1 VLNPIA
7 NDRML
12 TGIDGCCMVCGDAS
26 TTVFYSMPASPVTC
40 TTVFPDSTTARSVPR
55 GDIRL
60 RCCNHCGFI
69 YNELFDPKLA
79 EAGARYEASQ
89 AASQHFGSFARA
101 LAKDWIE
108 RHALRGKRIVEV
120 GCGHGEF
127 LTEIV
132 RAGAR
137 EAVGF
142 DPVGDPARL
151 SVDVREKIQ
160 IRSEKFTSA
169 SLAIQADALVC
180 RHTLEHIDDVARF
193 LELVH
198 GWARRDADRVVLFEV
213 PACERILD
221 EGAFWDVYY
230 EHCSYFVKA
239 SLEYAFHRAGFHVDR
254 TAMVYDDQYLIL
266 EAHAARVGEPRDMYP
281 TAAEIVA
288 AAIEFGARSRTAI
301 ERSRTMLRK
310 LGAQGRPVVL
320 WQGGAKT
327 VGFMSALEEESL
339 VDFAVDVNPRRQG
352 QFIPP
357 HGLPILAPEELK
369 RRRPRNV
376 VLMNSVYFDEVSAML
391 SSLGL
396 DTRLLTVDMLLRDSI
411 QI

>member
-7 NDRML
+7 NDHIL
-12 TGIDGCCMVCGDAS
+12 TGLEGRCIVCGDAS
-26 TTVFYSMPASPVTC
+26 TTIFYSPPASPVTC

-60 RCCNHCGFI
+60 RGCNHCGFI

-79 EAGARYEASQ
+79 DAGARYEASQ

-108 RHALRGKRIVEV
+108 RYALRGKRIVEV

-127 LTEIV
+127 LSEMV
-132 RAGAR
+132 RAGVA

-142 DPVGDPARL
+142 DPVGDQARL
-151 SVDVREKIQ
+151 SVDVRDRIQ
-160 IRSEKFTSA
+160 IRTEKFTHA
-169 SLAIQADALVC
+169 SSAIQADALVC
-180 RHTLEHIDDVARF
+180 RHTLEHIRDVPHF

-198 GWARRDADRVVLFEV
+198 AWARRDADRVVLFEV
-213 PACERILD
+213 PASERILD

-230 EHCSYFVKA
+230 EHCSYFVKS
-239 SLEYAFHRAGFHVDR
+239 SLEYAFRRAGFHVDR

-266 EAHAARVGEPRDMYP
+266 EAHAARVAEPRDMHP

-288 AAIEFGARSRTAI
+288 AAIEFGARSRAAI
-301 ERSRTMLRK
+301 ERSRAALRK
-310 LGAQGRPVVL
+310 LGAQGRPLVL

-327 VGFMSALEEESL
+327 VGFMSALGEESL

-357 HGLPILAPEELK
+357 YGLQVVAPEELV
-369 RRRPRNV
+369 RRRPKNV
-376 VLMNSVYFDEVSAML
+376 VLMNSVYFGEVGAML
-391 SSLGL
+391 GSLGL
-396 DTRLLTVDMLLRDSI
+396 DTQLLTVDMLFKDSI
-411 QI
+411 TI